1 MTVSTS
7 THVSANGP
15 VFFLLMAKL
24 KKKKKIRAS
33 LVAQLVKQC
42 GRPEFD
48 PWVGKIPLEK
58 GTATHSRILAC
69 RIPQGHKES
78 DTTEW
83 LSHTHKGKKPSS
95 QQLQWHLES
104 CPYSEANFPIIV
116 SVDLGKIEQEVEE
129 KEEREK
135 RRHLLLKNRTS
146 PPNQKGFFVFFF
158 FPNCKTNKIQGS
170 IIDGLF

>member
-1 MTVSTS
+1 M
-7 THVSANGP
+7 
-15 VFFLLMAKL
+15 
-24 KKKKKIRAS
+24 
-33 LVAQLVKQC
+33 
-42 GRPEFD
+42 
-48 PWVGKIPLEK
+48 
-58 GTATHSRILAC
+58 
-69 RIPQGHKES
+69 
-78 DTTEW
+78 
-83 LSHTHKGKKPSS
+83 
-95 QQLQWHLES
+95 ES